1 MATAIIFIVL
11 CITFVISGIV
21 WAYLLTLGAKWAK
34 VEGITFSRALF
45 ISMVVHA
52 AQSTVGLTLQT
63 YSSNPILLAAWP
75 LGMFVFQFAFLRWAF
90 RSSSWQA
97 FKSWLPTL
105 LNLAIQGLI
114 ALLIVRPF
122 LFEAYVIPTNSMAP
136 AILGANHSATC
147 PKCKAAAYTSVSS
160 YIATVAANR
169 SPAFICENYHVVED
183 RLTIKP
189 GYPDRIVVNKLL
201 SPKRWDAIVFR
212 NPENRNVSYVKRLVG
227 LPGETI
233 QIQDGGI
240 WINGE
245 LLALPESLKNIA
257 YETSVMGRQVDHGAK
272 PLKLADD
279 EFFVLG
285 DFTACAKDS
294 RLWTTSQIRPAAP
307 YAVLKSEIIGVA
319 THTYGHRWRSL
330 EP

>member
-1 MATAIIFIVL
+1 MATAIILVVL

-34 VEGITFSRALF
+34 VEGVTFSRALF
-45 ISMVVHA
+45 ISLVVHA
-52 AQSTVGLTLQT
+52 AQSTAGLTLQT

-75 LGMFVFQFAFLRWAF
+75 LGMFVFQLAFLRWAF

-97 FKSWLPTL
+97 VKSWLPTL
-105 LNLAIQGLI
+105 LNLVIQALI
-114 ALLIVRPF
+114 AFLIVGPF
-122 LFEAYVIPTNSMAP
+122 IYEAYVIPTNSMAP
-136 AILGANHSATC
+136 AILGANHRATC
-147 PKCKAAAYTSVSS
+147 PTCNAAAYTSSGS

-169 SPAFICENYHVVED
+169 SPAFICENHHVVED

-201 SPKRWDAIVFR
+201 SPRRWDAIVFR
-212 NPENRNVSYVKRLVG
+212 NPENPNVSYVKRLIG

-233 QIQDGGI
+233 QIQDNGI

-245 LLALPESLKNIA
+245 LVSPPDSLRNISYGTTA
-257 YETSVMGRQVDHGAK
+257 MGRPITHGVK
-272 PLKLADD
+272 PLKLAND
-279 EFFVLG
+279 ECFVLG
-285 DFTACAKDS
+285 DFTTCARDS
-294 RLWTTSQIRPAAP
+294 RLWTTSKIRPAAP